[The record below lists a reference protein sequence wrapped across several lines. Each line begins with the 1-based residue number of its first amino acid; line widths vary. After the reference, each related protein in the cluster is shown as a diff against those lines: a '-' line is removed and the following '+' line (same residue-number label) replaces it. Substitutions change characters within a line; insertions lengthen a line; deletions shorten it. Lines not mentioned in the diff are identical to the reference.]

1 MRKKTA
7 TGIIIA
13 LILLIIPC
21 YAVYA
26 DLNIPDPDTGLKS
39 YGNIIYE
46 DENGTV
52 QLYAEDIAFLHE
64 EIMSIPEDIF
74 DAGIYS
80 HVHDWKYIDVNERTH
95 TRTCEKCGSLHNI
108 TNEHKPIKS
117 ENCSLEYQTR
127 IYDGYLCTCKCGYTW
142 KIEQSHNL
150 IYSVVNETDHKVT
163 CALAGTGFCE
173 GMEPYDE
180 EHTLIKS
187 PESNDTPVIKCD
199 KCFFEKKEECNF
211 IKESVDE
218 ITGEKRL
225 LCECGN
231 YVVEQEPE
239 PDPGDDNSVS
249 ANNLII
255 PYESED

>member
-1 MRKKTA
+1 MEHYTSHSSEEVNLMRKKTA

-95 TRTCEKCGSLHNI
+95 TTPVKNAAACIISRTNI
-108 TNEHKPIKS
+108 NRLNQKIAVWNTKPESMMDI
-117 ENCSLEYQTR
+117 CV
-127 IYDGYLCTCKCGYTW
+127 
-142 KIEQSHNL
+142 HV
-150 IYSVVNETDHKVT
+150 SVVTH
-163 CALAGTGFCE
+163 G
-173 GMEPYDE
+173 
-180 EHTLIKS
+180 
-187 PESNDTPVIKCD
+187 
-199 KCFFEKKEECNF
+199 
-211 IKESVDE
+211 
-218 ITGEKRL
+218 R
-225 LCECGN
+225 
-231 YVVEQEPE
+231 
-239 PDPGDDNSVS
+239 
-249 ANNLII
+249 
-255 PYESED
+255 